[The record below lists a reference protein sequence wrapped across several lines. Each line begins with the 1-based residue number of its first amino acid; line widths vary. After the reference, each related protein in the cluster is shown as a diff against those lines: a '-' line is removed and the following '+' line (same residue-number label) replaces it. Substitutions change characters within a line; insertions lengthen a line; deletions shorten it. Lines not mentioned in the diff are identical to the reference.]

1 MIMDKSKALV
11 LWFKEISKDDELI
24 VGGKSANLG
33 EMYNSVKV
41 PIPNGF
47 STTSLA
53 YKKFIEENGL
63 GDKIEN
69 ILKNLDENNSKQL
82 EEASKKIRN
91 LIVNAKLSKEFEKEI
106 LDHYHELI
114 KEEGQPFVAVRSSG
128 TAEDLP
134 NASFAGQQETYL
146 NVKGDKE
153 LLQKIKQ
160 CFASLYTERAM
171 YYRRKMKIDENKIAL
186 AVAVQKQVYSKSAGV
201 MFTLNVSN
209 GDTSV
214 IMIESSYGLG
224 EYVVQGTLTPDIFYV
239 DKATLSIKEKSIS
252 NDKTKMLV
260 VNSDGGTEEKKVPKE
275 LVSISSLTDE
285 QVLTLAKYGLEIE
298 RHYNHPMDIE
308 WALDERD
315 NNLYIVQAR
324 FETYWSERKA
334 SSETKEVKGEE
345 KDILVKGLPASP
357 GVASGRAHV
366 LLSVNEINEFKEGEI
381 LITKMTAPDWV
392 PAMQKAAAIITDEG
406 GMTSHAAIVSREL
419 GVPAIVGT
427 SAYGKKA
434 TETIKTGEFV
444 TVDAKNGVV
453 YRGTIVK
460 PQKEESI
467 VQYSSSKI
475 VTGTKVLVNLSEP
488 EAAERVAKLNVDG
501 VGLMREEFV
510 WAQIGEHPLKLI
522 EEGRGDELIDKL
534 SSSLIKVCQ
543 AFKPRPVILRFSDF
557 KTDEYAN
564 LKGGEKYEP
573 KEDNPLLGW
582 RGSSRYYDEKYAPAF
597 RLELRA
603 VRKVREDFGFKNL
616 WVMIPFTRTVDELEK
631 VIEIMKSEGL
641 ERNKDFKVFLM
652 AEIPSNILLADK
664 FNKYIDGY
672 SIGSN
677 DLTML
682 VLGADRNN
690 ALMSSRYD
698 ERDLAVKRAIKLLI
712 DIAHR
717 DGKIVSI
724 CGQAPSE
731 YDDIVEF
738 LVRVGIDEISVN
750 PDAVDHVRELV
761 AQVESRVI
769 LESALGREVKNNDW
783 DIKV

>member
-1 MIMDKSKALV
+1 MDKSKALV

-63 GDKIEN
+63 EDKIEN
-69 ILKNLDENNSKQL
+69 ILKNLDENDSKQL

-160 CFASLYTERAM
+160 CFASLYTERAI

-239 DKATLSIKEKSIS
+239 DKATLSIKERSIS

-260 VNSDGGTEEKKVPKE
+260 VNSEGGTEEEKVPKE

-453 YRGTIVK
+453 YRGTIVQ

-475 VTGTKVLVNLSEP
+475 VTGTKILVNLSEP
-488 EAAERVAKLNVDG
+488 AAAERVAKLNVDG
-501 VGLMREEFV
+501 VGLMREEFI

-543 AFKPRPVILRFSDF
+543 AFKPKPVILRFSDF

-582 RGSSRYYDEKYAPAF
+582 RGSSRYYDEKYVPAF

-690 ALMSSRYD
+690 ALMSSR
-698 ERDLAVKRAIKLLI
+698 
-712 DIAHR
+712 
-717 DGKIVSI
+717 
-724 CGQAPSE
+724 
-731 YDDIVEF
+731 
-738 LVRVGIDEISVN
+738 
-750 PDAVDHVRELV
+750 
-761 AQVESRVI
+761 
-769 LESALGREVKNNDW
+769 
-783 DIKV
+783 

>member
-1 MIMDKSKALV
+1 MDKSKALV

-63 GDKIEN
+63 EDKIEN
-69 ILKNLDENNSKQL
+69 ILKNLDENDSKQL

-160 CFASLYTERAM
+160 CFASLYTERAI

-239 DKATLSIKEKSIS
+239 DKATLSIKERSIS

-260 VNSDGGTEEKKVPKE
+260 VNSEGGTEEEKVPKE

-453 YRGTIVK
+453 YRGTIVQ

-475 VTGTKVLVNLSEP
+475 VTGTKILVNLSEP
-488 EAAERVAKLNVDG
+488 AAAERVAKLNVDG
-501 VGLMREEFV
+501 VGLMREEFI

-543 AFKPRPVILRFSDF
+543 AFKPKPVILRFSDF

-582 RGSSRYYDEKYAPAF
+582 RGSSRYYDEKYVPAF

-769 LESALGREVKNNDW
+769 LDAALGREVKNNDW